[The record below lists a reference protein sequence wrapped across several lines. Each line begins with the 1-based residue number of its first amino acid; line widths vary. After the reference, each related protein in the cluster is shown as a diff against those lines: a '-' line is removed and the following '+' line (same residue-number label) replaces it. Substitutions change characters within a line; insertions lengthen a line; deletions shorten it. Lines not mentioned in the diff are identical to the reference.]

1 MTALRLRLARQ
12 VSPSSSLSET
22 VSHSRSL
29 TQVRPSGGASPA
41 SHPASLGKGQKGRW
55 LNSQCLAGPPFLGRA
70 RKCPLPFLACR
81 KEAPL
86 PCDMPFQ
93 EMVKPAEVTIF
104 ARLHSSVQ
112 ASPCSIC
119 LGCLSVSTRNDDNKQ
134 SRTCLVSGAI
144 FEGVEPCRHT
154 TTFTF
159 FLSKC
164 LCAEVVN

>member
-1 MTALRLRLARQ
+1 MMALRLRLARQ

-22 VSHSRSL
+22 VSDSRSL

-41 SHPASLGKGQKGRW
+41 SHRASLGKRSKGA
-55 LNSQCLAGPPFLGRA
+55 LAEQPMPCRSTISWQA

-86 PCDMPFQ
+86 PCDIPCQKMR
-93 EMVKPAEVTIF
+93 KPAEVAIF
-104 ARLHSSVQ
+104 ARLNSGLQ
-112 ASPCSIC
+112 ASLCSIC
-119 LGCLSVSTRNDDNKQ
+119 LGFLSVSTRNDDNKQ

-144 FEGVEPCRHT
+144 LEGVEPCRHT

-159 FLSKC
+159 LLSKC